1 MVSPHHPLHLV
12 NEIAEDLHT
21 AHTVEILRP
30 GILVFQGVGK
40 LLRKGIDG
48 GIGIL
53 FIGGDAGQEI
63 GPDEH
68 AVSSAGL
75 TDISDLELEKIM
87 QEALSD
93 EWLEDAVQQEAVQ
106 EPILDVIQDQEYSD
120 SAVDPID
127 EMQAVVKAFLG
138 MN

>member
-1 MVSPHHPLHLV
+1 MANDKFTEQPEESEWFDGLL
-12 NEIAEDLHT
+12 T
-21 AHTVEILRP
+21 AP
-30 GILVFQGVGK
+30 
-40 LLRKGIDG
+40 
-48 GIGIL
+48 
-53 FIGGDAGQEI
+53 DAGQEI

-127 EMQAVVKAFLG
+127 EMQAVAPVEPEETSEEEEE
-138 MN
+138 